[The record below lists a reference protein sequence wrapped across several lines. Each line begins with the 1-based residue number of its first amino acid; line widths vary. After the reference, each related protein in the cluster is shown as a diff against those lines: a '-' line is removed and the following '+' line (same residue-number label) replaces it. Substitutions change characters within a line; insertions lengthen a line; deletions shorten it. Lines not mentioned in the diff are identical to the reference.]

1 MEYWK
6 HPLVTLIPLIWCAN
20 SLAAPV
26 EFDTKDAH
34 VIVVRPVDAWSGD
47 ASVSEDTLDAIR
59 DRKAAFSV
67 VTTSVKTGKV
77 IDVDGD
83 RDHPVTTGVQNA
95 LSKQN
100 IKFSYAGK
108 SAFMVRDPIAVNPS
122 EMAAVTQAQAEYFK
136 QNVISQGDPETLPGK
151 VGARKFFGGVLALGA
166 TVFAMD
172 KFGAAIGSQATL
184 GSGITDDIYRIAA
197 KNRGAL
203 APINLPNVDFTRYKT
218 VDVRKVTGAADRLG
232 QIIIAYKEDKTP
244 EAEQEALIQAIVVT
258 AGADTT
264 VAEVEKS
271 RAADLA
277 NRLVIWKSWC
287 ASNADE
293 AKCKAE

>member
-1 MEYWK
+1 MKYRK
-6 HPLVTLIPLIWCAN
+6 YSLAALIPLIWCAN
-20 SLAAPV
+20 LLAAPV

-95 LSKQN
+95 LFKQN
-100 IKFSYAGK
+100 IKFSYVGK
-108 SAFMVRDPIAVNPS
+108 SGFMVGGPIAVSPA
-122 EMAAVTQAQAEYFK
+122 EMPAVNQAQTEYFK
-136 QNVISQGDPETLPGK
+136 QFVILQGDPEALSGK
-151 VGARKFFGGVLALGA
+151 VRTSKFFGGVLALGA

-172 KFGAAIGSQATL
+172 KFGAVIGSQATL

-203 APINLPNVDFTRYKT
+203 APVNLPNVDFTKYKT

-271 RAADLA
+271 RALDLA
-277 NRLVIWKSWC
+277 NRMSIW
-287 ASNADE
+287 NACIADPM
-293 AKCKAE
+293 CKHD